1 VFQTGNE
8 DEVVLHPIGT
18 NLHAIIAY
26 DSVIGV
32 IGVGPIERDGLR
44 IDAAVFVIAADR
56 GIFADLREIDVPG
69 LQRTADTEDLEID
82 QPDVFGPLMER
93 LAADAQAPPGPAE
106 LQRPELPR
114 ELEVAWRAE
123 LPSDV
128 RCTDFW
134 GISSPA
140 QIAAGTDGGEI
151 ALLSADGEVLWTREA
166 EGMVRDVCFIDLT
179 GDGRPEL
186 VSGADD
192 AMLRAHDFAGDLLWE
207 VEIEGYHGRSG
218 SVASVCAA
226 QLDDDPASEVVIGSD
241 NWHHYGFDSDGTEL
255 WRTNTTHASTVC
267 ATGDMD
273 GDGRDEVAA
282 GTEYYG
288 SSVIGPGG
296 KRIGSVRGGPNWP
309 AAAMLDLDADGDA
322 EVLFGADDAIVRA
335 QGPSNAELWDVNVGG
350 SVTDI
355 VGLSAEDSEVQV
367 AISSEAGSVYGFS
380 GDGELLWR
388 TELPEQVTDLATLNW
403 EVAAACDDG
412 TVYLLDADGTILGG
426 YRAEGRPGALSA
438 GDLRG
443 AGSAAI
449 VAAWGAEL
457 VALRAQ

>member
-1 VFQTGNE
+1 
-8 DEVVLHPIGT
+8 
-18 NLHAIIAY
+18 
-26 DSVIGV
+26 
-32 IGVGPIERDGLR
+32 
-44 IDAAVFVIAADR
+44 
-56 GIFADLREIDVPG
+56 
-69 LQRTADTEDLEID
+69 
-82 QPDVFGPLMER
+82 
-93 LAADAQAPPGPAE
+93 
-106 LQRPELPR
+106 
-114 ELEVAWRAE
+114 
-123 LPSDV
+123 
-128 RCTDFW
+128 
-134 GISSPA
+134 
-140 QIAAGTDGGEI
+140 
-151 ALLSADGEVLWTREA
+151 
-166 EGMVRDVCFIDLT
+166 
-179 GDGRPEL
+179 
-186 VSGADD
+186 
-192 AMLRAHDFAGDLLWE
+192 
-207 VEIEGYHGRSG
+207 
-218 SVASVCAA
+218 
-226 QLDDDPASEVVIGSD
+226 
-241 NWHHYGFDSDGTEL
+241 
-255 WRTNTTHASTVC
+255 
-267 ATGDMD
+267 
-273 GDGRDEVAA
+273 
-282 GTEYYG
+282 
-288 SSVIGPGG
+288 
-296 KRIGSVRGGPNWP
+296 
-309 AAAMLDLDADGDA
+309 MLDLDADGDT